1 MSLSPFDSFQSRFVT
16 YLLNFPRISDK
27 ICRENQNT
35 HFLLNKVFFFENR
48 VVYEII
54 LKNTVQPDRPQMTI
68 WRMRIACWILMVYKH
83 TLTICNTYCFAT
95 ATMVARTRLIV
106 TFYILR
112 CTYIIHITLY
122 INSLTF
128 ITPSLLRGLF

>member
-68 WRMRIACWILMVYKH
+68 WRMRIAFWYNYSYKH
-83 TLTICNTYCFAT
+83 SLGKCNNGCFST
-95 ATMVARTRLIV
+95 VTVVARTRPK
-106 TFYILR
+106 
-112 CTYIIHITLY
+112 ITLY
-122 INSLTF
+122 I
-128 ITPSLLRGLF
+128 RGKFNK